1 MFKLKSVTDSQI
13 FNRMTH
19 FLGTSPDEAGNRRR
33 LIFFLLLL
41 FCAAIAYELWLDKS
55 TAREDLIKTFS
66 STITWLVGIYVAG
79 TVAGAKLSP
88 VDPSANANLP
98 ATPPTQNLIPSS
110 SPRTG

>member
-1 MFKLKSVTDSQI
+1 MFKFKSVTDSQV

-33 LIFFLLLL
+33 MIFFLLAL

-88 VDPSANANLP
+88 DGSSANKQTSE
-98 ATPPTQNLIPSS
+98 TPPVTSPPSS
-110 SPRTG
+110 